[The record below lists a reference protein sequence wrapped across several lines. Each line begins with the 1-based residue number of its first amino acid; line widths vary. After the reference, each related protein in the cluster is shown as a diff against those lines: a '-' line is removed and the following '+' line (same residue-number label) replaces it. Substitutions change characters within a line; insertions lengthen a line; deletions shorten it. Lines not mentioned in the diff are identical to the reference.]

1 MVDKLVNSSRTR
13 SNPQSGDAPQNA
25 IESSPRRRMTVADR
39 ERHIVDGAITF
50 FAEHGFD
57 AQMRELA
64 VAIGVTHT
72 LVYHYFP
79 TKQALV
85 DRVYQEVFVG
95 RWKPEW
101 EAWLDQRGPSAE
113 AKLVRFYADY
123 ARTVLTREFVRILI
137 FSGLTD
143 RTITNRFFQM
153 LGERLFP
160 RLIRETRRHRGC
172 RSRARPTAREH
183 ELLMGLHGGVFYG
196 GLRWFVYGQAL
207 HAEQP
212 SLDDSIL
219 IADRVRSYLT
229 ASLTLQPAGTA

>member
-1 MVDKLVNSSRTR
+1 MSV
-13 SNPQSGDAPQNA
+13 
-25 IESSPRRRMTVADR
+25 EDR
-39 ERHIVDGAITF
+39 ERHIVDGAISF

-64 VAIGVTHT
+64 AAIGVTHA

-85 DRVYQEVFVG
+85 DRVYRDVFEG

-101 EAWLDQRGPSAE
+101 ESLLDSRSLSVPE
-113 AKLVRFYADY
+113 KLERFYTDY

-143 RTITNRFFQM
+143 RTITDRFFRM
-153 LGERLFP
+153 LGDRLLP
-160 RLIRETRRHRGC
+160 RLIRETRRYRGC
-172 RSRARPTAREH
+172 SSRARPTAREY

-196 GLRWFVYGQAL
+196 GLRHFVYGMAL
-207 HAEQP
+207 HDAAP
-212 SLDDSIL
+212 SLDDKQV
-219 IADRVRSYLT
+219 IADRVRGYLQ
-229 ASLTLQPAGTA
+229 ASLALEPAGQGIAGRAA